1 MSGPYY
7 HIQGSDM
14 SHEIINFVIFF
25 HQFNRPSKYIS
36 TNLFLTSL
44 EMNEKWAVQSS
55 ARTLFT
61 IVFYSIGTT
70 TIREKTKL
78 ICRLPRHHFA
88 LIASDENKKLNL
100 IMIRMH
106 SVECKPPACRKYRL
120 HKI

>member
-14 SHEIINFVIFF
+14 SNEIINFVIFF

-78 ICRLPRHHFA
+78 IC
-88 LIASDENKKLNL
+88 
-100 IMIRMH
+100 
-106 SVECKPPACRKYRL
+106 
-120 HKI
+120 